1 MKEDI
6 LRPSCLKWAFHH
18 RGREDTEKRFFN
30 GREAVSTV
38 LTAIKR
44 SSVLSKERS
53 NPVSERL
60 AASVMQ
66 SPKE

>member
-1 MKEDI
+1 MGFS
-6 LRPSCLKWAFHH
+6 PQGHACLPV
-18 RGREDTEKRFFN
+18 GREDTEKRFFN